1 MPLMLLTVH
10 FVSIPSTQTEILQYV
25 KKVNPLE
32 LILRNPS
39 VSVKIAK
46 LVIKAVK
53 LDVSAG
59 FISKSGRQCERQIN
73 RVKKNRQGSSKQR

>member
-1 MPLMLLTVH
+1 MPLMLPTVH

-39 VSVKIAK
+39 VSVKIVKIVTEAM
-46 LVIKAVK
+46 K
-53 LDVSAG
+53 LDGSAG

-73 RVKKNRQGSSKQR
+73 SIKKGKGQANRQ